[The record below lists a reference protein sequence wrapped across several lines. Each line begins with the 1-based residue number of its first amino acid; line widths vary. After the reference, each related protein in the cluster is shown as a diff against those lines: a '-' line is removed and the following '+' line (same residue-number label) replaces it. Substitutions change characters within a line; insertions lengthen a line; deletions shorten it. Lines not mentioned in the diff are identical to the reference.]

1 MSKMEGISVQLPLT
15 YSGEDGPY
23 TLNKN
28 LRDVVK
34 QNLKM
39 LILAIPGERV
49 MLPDFGCGIYR
60 LLFEPMSSVTYQQV
74 STVIHKQV
82 QKYMPFLNIETIIFE
97 THDQDQSLGLNQVRV
112 VIEYNIGSINASD
125 VLKITATST

>member
-39 LILAIPGERV
+39 LVLTIPGERI
-49 MLPDFGCGIYR
+49 MLPDFGCGLYR
-60 LLFEPMSSVTYQQV
+60 LLFEPMSPVTYQQV

-82 QKYMPFLNIETIIFE
+82 QKYMPFINIETIAFE
-97 THDQDQSLGLNQVRV
+97 TSDQDQNLNLNQVRV
-112 VIEYNIGSINASD
+112 ILEYNIGSVNASD